1 MIKFDLVFVI
11 PKEILKKFMFRDEIR
26 YVTRKNYNN
35 TIGVVE
41 QFVKHKLQFFFIL
54 SYDVGI
60 FLNFLEIKLAL
71 F

>member
-11 PKEILKKFMFRDEIR
+11 PKEIFKKFMFRDEIR